1 MANQVGKR
9 YQCSKCNSEMIV
21 TKAGEG
27 ALSCCGA
34 PMQQKDC
41 GGDVA
46 NQLGKRFQCENCGTE
61 VLCIK
66 PGEGEVECC
75 GVAMQLQQPKV
86 LPSAD

>member
-1 MANQVGKR
+1 M
-9 YQCSKCNSEMIV
+9 
-21 TKAGEG
+21 
-27 ALSCCGA
+27 
-34 PMQQKDC
+34 
-41 GGDVA
+41 A
-46 NQLGKRFQCENCGTE
+46 NQLGKRFHCETCGTE